1 MHELN
6 FIGKNKPSYKNKT
19 PDTRAKRTDWSFIC
33 RAKNKT
39 PDTRAKRTDWSFIC
53 RAKNKTP
60 VISHLILRGGSPVG
74 FRYANFSSPFP
85 SGFQAYLPFDRQTL
99 VYIKIKLRIPE
110 QSELT
115 GVLFAV
121 QKIKLR

>member
-6 FIGKNKPSYKNKT
+6 FIRKSKPPYKNKT

-74 FRYANFSSPFP
+74 FRYANFSS
-85 SGFQAYLPFDRQTL
+85 YLY
-99 VYIKIKLRIPE
+99 VHIKIKLRTPE